1 MFYNKNKSAWANFR
15 YSKHNKKQDS
25 IIIYYLLST
34 TRVCFLII
42 NTFLKIFLIT
52 FINVNNIYKNGLN
65 LQRFDELD
73 MKILTELTKDA
84 SISIPQ
90 LSKKLKINS
99 SVLYSR
105 IKRLMKRD
113 LIKKFTVIIN
123 ESQLGIN
130 IKATVGINRD
140 PKLKDKIHSEL
151 LKISEVRSLIEVT
164 GRFDI
169 ILTIYS
175 KTLEELHKIVIEK
188 VGKIEGIQAT
198 ETFVEMQRTDKE
210 PTYILQTNQNL

>member
-1 MFYNKNKSAWANFR
+1 
-15 YSKHNKKQDS
+15 
-25 IIIYYLLST
+25 
-34 TRVCFLII
+34 
-42 NTFLKIFLIT
+42 
-52 FINVNNIYKNGLN
+52 
-65 LQRFDELD
+65 
-73 MKILTELTKDA
+73 MKILSELTKDA

-90 LSKKLKINS
+90 LSKKLDINS

-105 IKRLMKRD
+105 IKRLMKRE

-140 PKLKDKIHSEL
+140 PKLKEPIHLEL
-151 LKISEVRSLIEVT
+151 LKIPEVRSLIEVT

-169 ILTIYS
+169 ILTVYARS
-175 KTLEELHKIVIEK
+175 LEELHKVVIERI
-188 VGKIEGIQAT
+188 GKIEGIQSS

-210 PTYILQTNQNL
+210 PIYILQTNSNMY